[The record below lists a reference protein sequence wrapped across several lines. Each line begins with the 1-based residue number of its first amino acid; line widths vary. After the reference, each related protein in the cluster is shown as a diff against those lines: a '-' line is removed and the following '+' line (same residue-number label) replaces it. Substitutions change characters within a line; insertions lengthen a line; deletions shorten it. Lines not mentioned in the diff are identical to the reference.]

1 MKREAEGRFAYW
13 APFVAVA
20 AAVAVAAVVSFAA
33 YVDRKVAPVGEYV
46 AQVYGAQVPQ
56 AAAKPEAAK
65 VAAAGQVQ

>member
-1 MKREAEGRFAYW
+1 MKYAQEHQVAYW

-20 AAVAVAAVVSFAA
+20 AAAVVAVVVVFAA
-33 YVDRKVAPVGEYV
+33 YVDHKVAPVGEYV

-65 VAAAGQVQ
+65 VAAAGQAQ